1 MGYSTV
7 DETTAIL
14 WDTLHSREII
24 SELYKHNIKRHP
36 SITSTFVRFLITA
49 NISDPLQE
57 IYQIK
62 RDIKVL
68 STNSELHCGS
78 LTKLKEQVEPG
89 GRVLGKP
96 SKLASTLLNLVI

>member
-1 MGYSTV
+1 M
-7 DETTAIL
+7 A
-14 WDTLHSREII
+14 
-24 SELYKHNIKRHP
+24 ELSKKYIKCHP
-36 SITSTFVRFLITA
+36 SIISIFVRILITA